1 MVKARVISGVFILIF
16 ILFFGLSGGPLLA
29 VFLGTISCIGYIEFT
44 KATKVRPNPEKMSGF
59 EKIGL
64 AGIILYYLLLL
75 VTDDSLPIP
84 EEMTDWLF
92 KTTGT
97 FNYFT
102 VLVLFVFI
110 LTVVSMFMV
119 YIFTFPKHN
128 ITQITHAAF
137 GLFYVAM
144 TLSFVYYIRE
154 LPNGIFLMWLVFISS
169 WVCDTCAYAVG
180 MLLGKHKLTPK
191 LSPKKSVEG
200 AIGGIVGSGLAGGLF
215 GWLFVA
221 CTEFDYSTIPV
232 FVIICVVGAVVSQC
246 GDLTASAIKR
256 NYDIKDYG
264 KLIPGHG
271 GILDRFDS
279 VIFTSPM
286 VFFLVMLMMQFD

>member
-1 MVKARVISGVFILIF
+1 MFKARFLSSVVIVAVILIF
-16 ILFFGLSGGPLLA
+16 GFAGGPLLA
-29 VFLGTISCIGYIEFT
+29 LFLGIISAIGYIEFT
-44 KATKVRPNPEKMSGF
+44 KATKVRLNPEKMSGF

-64 AGIILYYLLLL
+64 AGNSLYYLLLL
-75 VTDDSLPIP
+75 ITDDALPIR
-84 EEMTDWLF
+84 EMIVGWLF
-92 KTTGT
+92 KTQGN

-102 VLVLFVFI
+102 VLVLFVFVLSI
-110 LTVVSMFMV
+110 VAMFMV

-137 GLFYVAM
+137 GLIYVSL
-144 TLSFVYYIRE
+144 TLSFIYYIRE
-154 LPNGIFLMWLVFISS
+154 LPNGFFIMWLVFLSS
-169 WVCDTCAYAVG
+169 WVCDTCAYLVG

-200 AIGGIVGSGLAGGLF
+200 AIGGVVGSCIAGALF
-215 GWLFVA
+215 GWA
-221 CTEFDYSTIPV
+221 CTAFTEYTYEIIPI
-232 FVIICVVGAVVSQC
+232 FAVICCVGAVVSQC

-256 NYDIKDYG
+256 NNDIKDYG
-264 KLIPGHG
+264 KIIPGHG

-286 VFFLVMLMMQFD
+286 VFFLVILMMQFD